1 MFTIQARR
9 SVMNTN
15 LTVEGSP
22 SRRTAGRLI
31 CTLAIGLQVVL
42 WTGCGSSPPPVTAVT
57 SVSISLAES
66 SVSGTSSVS
75 TPIIVSTSANLQL
88 TASVNGTGSPN
99 RAVTWSIDNQTDA
112 NDTTLGTITQ
122 GGLYTAPSAVPYPA
136 TIIVRATSVFDT
148 AKVGF
153 ITLAI
158 TSPAEDWPK
167 FRRDFANSGV
177 SGETGISSSN
187 VNQLALKWKFNA
199 GTQVISS
206 PIVATVAG
214 IRTVFIG
221 NANGTM
227 YALNADTGAQ
237 IWSYTIDQVG
247 PCAVYSLGCT
257 LNSSAAVQ
265 DGKLYFGAGNAY
277 VYALDASTG
286 SLIWKTQLGDP
297 NLGYA
302 IYTSPAV
309 YNGLVYVGVA
319 SAYDQPCVPG
329 QVLALDAG
337 TGAPVWT
344 FDTLDQSTCP
354 GGNCVGAAVW
364 SSPALDVRFGT
375 VYVGTG
381 NPGETCVPPTA
392 DATKYPDGILGLD
405 LTTGQ
410 LKSYFAAPSNPGVDA
425 DMGSAPILHQTS
437 TVDNCAGNDQTLYWL
452 SIASKDSH
460 VYTGP
465 RGTTGLLA
473 DAQQIVRDPSQ
484 FIGSPLA
491 LPFTQSQGCGQGS
504 RQVVTAGNYIF
515 APAEDGTV
523 IDLQQVGNG
532 QTSTL
537 GKISPPP
544 CPAGDFCLQWSS
556 PSAIQDL
563 VFFGGGDNSLHA
575 ATASGSPVGRVV
587 WQFATQG
594 AVISSPAISHGD
606 VYFGSLDGYVYSVS
620 VNGQ

>member
-1 MFTIQARR
+1 MKNNSLRLR
-9 SVMNTN
+9 DV
-15 LTVEGSP
+15 P
-22 SRRTAGRLI
+22 SRKAAGRLI
-31 CTLAIGLQVVL
+31 STIAIGLQIAL
-42 WTGCGSSPPPVTAVT
+42 WTNCGSGPPPVTSVT
-57 SVSISLAES
+57 SVSILFTES
-66 SVSGTSSVS
+66 SASTTGSSSITVS
-75 TPIIVSTSANLQL
+75 TGATVQL
-88 TASVNGTGSPN
+88 KASVNGTGNPSH
-99 RAVTWSIDNQTDA
+99 AVNWGIDNQVDVS
-112 NDTTLGTITQ
+112 DTTLGAITQ
-122 GGLYTAPSAVPYPA
+122 GGLYTAPPVVPYPA
-136 TIIVRATSVFDT
+136 TVIVRATSVFDT
-148 AKVGF
+148 TKVGF
-153 ITLAI
+153 ITLTI

-187 VNQLALKWKFNA
+187 VGQLALKWKFNS
-199 GTQVISS
+199 GNQILSS
-206 PIVATVAG
+206 PVVATVSG
-214 IRTVFIG
+214 IRTVYIG
-221 NANGTM
+221 DSSGTM
-227 YALNADTGAQ
+227 YAVNADTGEQ
-237 IWSYTIDQVG
+237 IWSYTVDQVG
-247 PCAVYSLGCT
+247 PCAIYGLGCT
-257 LNSSAAVQ
+257 LNSSAAMQ

-286 SLIWKTQLGDP
+286 SLVWKTQLGDP

-309 YNGLVYVGVA
+309 YNRLVYVGVA

-405 LTTGQ
+405 LATGQ
-410 LKSYFAAPSNPGVDA
+410 LKSYFPAPSSPAVDA

-437 TVDNCAGNDQTLYWL
+437 TLDNCAGTDQTLYWL

-460 VYTGP
+460 VYTAP
-465 RGTTGLLA
+465 RGATGLLA
-473 DAQQIVRDPSQ
+473 DAQQIVQDPSQ

-491 LPFTQSQGCGQGS
+491 LPFTQSQACGQGS

-515 APAEDGTV
+515 APAERGTL
-523 IDLQQVGNG
+523 IDLQQLGNG
-532 QTSTL
+532 RTSNL
-537 GKISPPP
+537 GTIAPPP
-544 CPAGDFCLQWSS
+544 CPAGALCLQWSS
-556 PSAIQDL
+556 PVAIQDL
-563 VFFGGGDNSLHA
+563 VFFGGGDNNLHA
-575 ATASGSPVGRVV
+575 ATATGSPVGQAV

-594 AVISSPAISHGD
+594 AIISSPAISHGD
-606 VYFGSLDGYVYSVS
+606 VYFGSLDGYVYCVS